1 MCCYCYSKSQFNSVD
16 TYLTNMGY
24 ISSEDVRIAALEA
37 KLEQTAQL
45 NMMETEK
52 GDSKHIATSDYPLA
66 RVS

>member
-1 MCCYCYSKSQFNSVD
+1 
-16 TYLTNMGY
+16 MGY
-24 ISSEDVRIAALEA
+24 ISPQDVRIAALEA